1 MFQKMIEINM
11 LYDFYGQLLTERQK
25 EILKLYYE
33 DNFSLSEIA
42 EAFSI
47 SRQAVHDTIKKAEK
61 ALREY
66 EHQLGLVQKFEVTEE
81 AIAAI
86 DLEIDKLIKEN
97 SQNNKLTER
106 LQKIKS
112 IIDQINE

>member
-11 LYDFYGQLLTERQK
+11 LYDFYGQLLTARQK

-66 EHQLGLVQKFEVTEE
+66 ESKLGLVQKFEATEE
-81 AIAAI
+81 VIAAI
-86 DLEIDKLIKEN
+86 DLEINRLIKEN
-97 SQNNKLTER
+97 SQNER
-106 LQKIKS
+106 LKEGLQKIKS